1 MELNNNYDLAGPGT
15 SVSVISQH
23 YNRNLI
29 RWPYGPTAARLTHY
43 RDPSPVRKLSITEQG
58 TLKNVV
64 KATKITEPA
73 KFYSFANRK
82 CSSVSAVIA

>member
-29 RWPYGPTAARLTHY
+29 RWPYTDPRPHAWPTTAIRHPCA
-43 RDPSPVRKLSITEQG
+43 S
-58 TLKNVV
+58 
-64 KATKITEPA
+64 
-73 KFYSFANRK
+73 
-82 CSSVSAVIA
+82 